1 MPVCSPSHFSIMHA
15 SHSSRP
21 QQEAAVVCSPG
32 CRVVHQR
39 PWDRTSC
46 SRLLAILPHILNISL
61 FSLQLS
67 NPKTQF
73 HTQCIKKPT
82 NKKKTIMRIHN
93 KTKFTS
99 QQSKFMFIRLQ
110 ETAYNYL
117 FSKQCCCCFFF
128 KQISMLFVLCL
139 IFRNFMFMAV
149 Y

>member
-1 MPVCSPSHFSIMHA
+1 MFAFTFFHHACLSQSTPTARGSSCVFTRLQSGAPEALGQNLLLRSSCHPPAYPEHLPIFTSTIKSKDPISHT
-15 SHSSRP
+15 
-21 QQEAAVVCSPG
+21 VY
-32 CRVVHQR
+32 
-39 PWDRTSC
+39 
-46 SRLLAILPHILNISL
+46 
-61 FSLQLS
+61 
-67 NPKTQF
+67 
-73 HTQCIKKPT
+73 KKPT
-82 NKKKTIMRIHN
+82 NKQKKTIMRIHN